1 MSDKNARQRGRWS
14 SACSGIMYTANVP
27 GAQRA
32 ICSQTMSG
40 DEDYGRAVDFLSTLA
55 VNP

>member
-1 MSDKNARQRGRWS
+1 MGALAVVRAAKCMRPMCWARSGLYVR
-14 SACSGIMYTANVP
+14 SA
-27 GAQRA
+27 
-32 ICSQTMSG
+32 MSG

>member
-1 MSDKNARQRGRWS
+1 MLSLAMLVAEILHGQS
-14 SACSGIMYTANVP
+14 P
-27 GAQRA
+27 GGALDYKFA
-32 ICSQTMSG
+32 AMSG